1 MDIFLE
7 SRLEAIIECFVT
19 FEAWDEVVPVTN
31 ARNGAEIQETS
42 VLSESPG
49 HPVRLSDEHVELRG
63 EDHRWRHLL
72 HHGVR
77 CLAREQQ
84 RVGPVF
90 LQVLNS
96 PL

>member
-7 SRLEAIIECFVT
+7 SQLEAIIECFVA
-19 FEAWDEVVPVTN
+19 FEGWVEVRGVTN
-31 ARNGAEIQETS
+31 ARNRAKIQETS

-77 CLAREQQ
+77 CLAGEQQ
-84 RVGPVF
+84 WVAPVF
-90 LQVLNS
+90 LQVLKS
-96 PL
+96 PS

>member
-1 MDIFLE
+1 M
-7 SRLEAIIECFVT
+7 
-19 FEAWDEVVPVTN
+19 TN

-77 CLAREQQ
+77 GLAGEQQ
-84 RVGPVF
+84 WVGPVF
-90 LQVLNS
+90 LQVLSS

>member
-7 SRLEAIIECFVT
+7 SQLVAIIECFVA
-19 FEAWDEVVPVTN
+19 FEGWVDVRCVTN
-31 ARNGAEIQETS
+31 ARNRAQIQETS

-49 HPVRLSDEHVELRG
+49 YPVRLRDEHVELRG

-72 HHGVR
+72 HHGAR
-77 CLAREQQ
+77 GLAGEQQ
-84 RVGPVF
+84 WVAPVF
-90 LQVLNS
+90 LQVLNT